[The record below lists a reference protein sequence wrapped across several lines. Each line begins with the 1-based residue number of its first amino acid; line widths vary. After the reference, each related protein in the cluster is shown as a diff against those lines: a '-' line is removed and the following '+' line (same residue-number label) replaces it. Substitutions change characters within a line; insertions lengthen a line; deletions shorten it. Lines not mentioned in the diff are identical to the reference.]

1 MNRINKLLLIIFL
14 ILIIIFSSACVFP
27 DKLPELQNLKKYSPE
42 KIEYG
47 HTTLKEFKKIFSKI
61 NDSDLE
67 VYTGGITIM
76 KLKPCS
82 GDVYSSIRVGFKNN
96 KLDWIEFNLAHNIK
110 ISRFVSIYGNSTDIN
125 VTDNQDLDYYN
136 YDFFNISSDKISKN
150 AKSITYFNKSP
161 FSSTDENS
169 KKIIIPSMRQKFFEK
184 FKNIEPGTTLERDF
198 TSEYPNIIP
207 YQDDNSETNSIY
219 VLSNELGNAG
229 YYYDKAILKFESG
242 LLTWVNLIPKNL
254 PLAECLKI
262 IKKQYKKENID
273 SFYELYDYTNFVLIV
288 DKKSKLV
295 KSIGLF
301 TRDVKL

>member
-1 MNRINKLLLIIFL
+1 M
-14 ILIIIFSSACVFP
+14 
-27 DKLPELQNLKKYSPE
+27 
-42 KIEYG
+42 
-47 HTTLKEFKKIFSKI
+47 
-61 NDSDLE
+61 E

-76 KLKPCS
+76 KLKPS
-82 GDVYSSIRVGFKNN
+82 VKDVYSSIRVGFKNN

-110 ISRFVSIYGNSTDIN
+110 ISRFVSIYGNSSDIN
-125 VTDNQDLDYYN
+125 ILDSKDLDYYN
-136 YDFFNISSDKISKN
+136 YDFFNISSDKISEN

-161 FSSTDENS
+161 FSSTNENS

-184 FKNIEPGTTLERDF
+184 FKNIEPGTTLESDF

-254 PLAECLKI
+254 PLTECLKI

-301 TRDVKL
+301 TRDVEL